1 MFDFVAITSIVFVK
15 PILVIVAH
23 HRGHHHTITLI
34 ALLVT
39 MAFALIRAIKG
50 PTVYDRILASN
61 ALGTKTVLM
70 ITVLG
75 FMVGDPELYID
86 IALMYVL
93 IGFIGTVAV
102 LKVSEFGN
110 LGQPQS
116 HTDPEDP

>member
-1 MFDFVAITSIVFVK
+1 MT
-15 PILVIVAH
+15 L
-23 HRGHHHTITLI
+23 TITLI

-39 MAFALIRAIKG
+39 MALALIRAIKG

-70 ITVLG
+70 IVVLG
-75 FMVGDPELYID
+75 FVVGDPELYID

-116 HTDPEDP
+116 HTDPEDT

>member
-1 MFDFVAITSIVFVK
+1 MT
-15 PILVIVAH
+15 L
-23 HRGHHHTITLI
+23 TITLI

-39 MAFALIRAIKG
+39 MAFALLRAIKG

-75 FMVGDPELYID
+75 FVVGDPELYID

>member
-1 MFDFVAITSIVFVK
+1 MT
-15 PILVIVAH
+15 L
-23 HRGHHHTITLI
+23 TITLI

-75 FMVGDPELYID
+75 FVVGDPELYID

-116 HTDPEDP
+116 HTDPEDS

>member
-1 MFDFVAITSIVFVK
+1 M
-15 PILVIVAH
+15 IL
-23 HRGHHHTITLI
+23 TITLI
-34 ALLVT
+34 ARLVT

-70 ITVLG
+70 IAALG
-75 FMVGDPELYID
+75 FVVGDPELYID
-86 IALMYVL
+86 IAIMYVL

-102 LKVSEFGN
+102 LKISEFGN

-116 HTDPEDP
+116 HTEAEDP

>member
-1 MFDFVAITSIVFVK
+1 M
-15 PILVIVAH
+15 IL
-23 HRGHHHTITLI
+23 TITLI
-34 ALLVT
+34 GLLVT

-70 ITVLG
+70 IAVLG
-75 FMVGDPELYID
+75 FVVGDPALYID
-86 IALMYVL
+86 IAIMYVL

-102 LKVSEFGN
+102 LKISEFGN

-116 HTDPEDP
+116 HTEAEDP